1 MGISIPS
8 SPSILV
14 DLIRTGCVVMVF
26 AYLVSRT
33 KFFTNLL
40 DGIVDHKSRIVIIL
54 LFGALSIYGTFGGIV
69 LDTGAIAHIRHL
81 GPTGAIAEL
90 RDLGPIIAGLV
101 GGPVIGLGAGLIGGI
116 HRYFVGGFL
125 AVPCAIATVLAGL
138 AGGLI
143 YSLRKGNFPR
153 IWHVML
159 LTVGVVL
166 MDIGLAL
173 LIAKPFDDV
182 VTVAKELFVPI
193 VVANGIGAGIFA
205 FIIRNLIYER
215 KTTAEKEKYRREL
228 ERKRFEIE
236 TARSIQQTFLPESTP
251 RLDGFDMAAFNL
263 PALEV
268 GGDFYDFIP
277 ISQGK
282 WGIVIADVSGKGF
295 PAALFMALSRT
306 CVRANAMG
314 KTTASEAICMAN
326 TLIAEDAGSGMFVTL
341 FYAIV
346 DPHERQL
353 RYVNAGHNP
362 PLLCKG
368 SGGDVTLLAAQGIA
382 LGVMDEITL
391 QEVELNLAKNDVVVF
406 YTDGITEAIN
416 GKEEQFG
423 QERLITL
430 VAQNSSLPAQ
440 ELIDKIKSAV
450 IDFTQG
456 QPQFDDLTLIV
467 LKSLQADHEY
477 SGKENR
483 ILSES

>member
-40 DGIVDHKSRIVIIL
+40 DGIFDYKSRIVIIL
-54 LFGALSIYGTFGGIV
+54 LFGALSIYGTFGGII

-90 RDLGPIIAGLV
+90 RDLGPMIAGLV
-101 GGPVIGLGAGLIGGI
+101 GGPAIGLGAGLIGGI
-116 HRYFVGGFL
+116 HRYFLGGFL

-138 AGGLI
+138 TGGLI

-153 IWHVML
+153 IWQVML
-159 LTVGVVL
+159 LTVGIEL
-166 MDIGLAL
+166 MDIGLSL
-173 LIAKPFDDV
+173 LIAKPFNDV
-182 VTVAKELFVPI
+182 VTVAKELTVPI

-205 FIIRNLIYER
+205 FIISNLINER
-215 KTTAEKEKYRREL
+215 KTTADKEKYRREL

-236 TARSIQQTFLPESTP
+236 AARSIQQTFLPDSPP
-251 RLDGFDMAAFNL
+251 RLEGFDMAAFNL

-277 ISQGK
+277 ISEDT

-326 TLIAEDAGSGMFVTL
+326 NLIAQDAKSGMFVTL
-341 FYAIV
+341 FYAV
-346 DPHERQL
+346 LDLHKKQL

-368 SGGDVTLLAAQGIA
+368 YGGDVVLLSAHGIA
-382 LGVMDEITL
+382 LGVMDEINL
-391 QEVELNLAKNDVVVF
+391 QEVELNLANNDVVVF
-406 YTDGITEAIN
+406 YTDGITEAVN
-416 GKEEQFG
+416 DKEEQFG
-423 QERLITL
+423 QERLIKL

-450 IDFTQG
+450 TDFAQR
-456 QPQFDDLTLIV
+456 QAQFDDLTLVV
-467 LKSLQADHEY
+467 LKSLV
-477 SGKENR
+477 
-483 ILSES
+483 

>member
-8 SPSILV
+8 SPSILA

-40 DGIVDHKSRIVIIL
+40 DGIFDYKSRMVIIL

-90 RDLGPIIAGLV
+90 RDLGPMIAGLV

-125 AVPCAIATVLAGL
+125 AVPCGIATVLAGL
-138 AGGLI
+138 IGGLI

-153 IWHVML
+153 IWQVML
-159 LTVGVVL
+159 LTVGIEL

-182 VTVAKELFVPI
+182 VKVAKELTVPI
-193 VVANGIGAGIFA
+193 VVANAIGAGIFA
-205 FIIRNLIYER
+205 FIIGNLINER
-215 KTTAEKEKYRREL
+215 KTTADKEKYRREL
-228 ERKRFEIE
+228 EKKMFEME

-251 RLDGFDMAAFNL
+251 CLEGFDMAAFSL

-277 ISQGK
+277 ISQDQ
-282 WGIVIADVSGKGF
+282 WGLVIADVSGKGF

-314 KTTASEAICMAN
+314 KTTASEAIYRAN
-326 TLIAEDAGSGMFVTL
+326 KLIAEDAKSGMFVTL
-341 FYAIV
+341 FYAIL
-346 DPHERQL
+346 DPYKKQL
-353 RYVNAGHNP
+353 QYVNAGHNP
-362 PLLCKG
+362 PLLYKG
-368 SGGDVTLLAAQGIA
+368 SGGDVVLLGAQGIA
-382 LGVMDEITL
+382 LGVMDEISL
-391 QEVELNLAKNDVVVF
+391 EEMELNLANNDVVVF

-423 QERLITL
+423 RERLIKLLT
-430 VAQNSSLPAQ
+430 QNNNLSAQ
-440 ELIDKIKSAV
+440 ELIDKIKNAV
-450 IDFTQG
+450 TDFTQG
-456 QPQFDDLTLIV
+456 QEQFDDLTLVV
-467 LKSLQADHEY
+467 LKSLQANHEY
-477 SGKENR
+477 PGKENR
-483 ILSES
+483 SMPES

>member
-40 DGIVDHKSRIVIIL
+40 DGIFDYKSRIVIIL
-54 LFGALSIYGTFGGIV
+54 LFGALSIYGTFGGIM

-90 RDLGPIIAGLV
+90 RDLGPMIAGLV
-101 GGPVIGLGAGLIGGI
+101 GGPAIGLGAGLIGGI
-116 HRYFVGGFL
+116 HRYFLGGFL

-138 AGGLI
+138 IGGLI
-143 YSLRKGNFPR
+143 YSLRRGDFPG
-153 IWHVML
+153 IWQVML
-159 LTVGVVL
+159 LTVGIEL
-166 MDIGLAL
+166 MDIGLSL
-173 LIAKPFDDV
+173 LIAKPFNDV
-182 VTVAKELFVPI
+182 VTVAKELTVPI

-205 FIIRNLIYER
+205 FIISNLINER
-215 KTTAEKEKYRREL
+215 KTTADKEKYRREL

-236 TARSIQQTFLPESTP
+236 AARSIQQTFLPDSPP
-251 RLDGFDMAAFNL
+251 RLEGFDMAAFNL

-277 ISQGK
+277 ISEDT

-326 TLIAEDAGSGMFVTL
+326 NLIAQDAKSGMFVTL
-341 FYAIV
+341 FYAV
-346 DPHERQL
+346 LDLHKKQL

-368 SGGDVTLLAAQGIA
+368 YGGDVVLLSAHGIA
-382 LGVMDEITL
+382 LGVMDEINL
-391 QEVELNLAKNDVVVF
+391 QEVELNLANNDVVVF
-406 YTDGITEAIN
+406 YTDGITEAVN
-416 GKEEQFG
+416 DKEEQFG
-423 QERLITL
+423 QERLIKL

-450 IDFTQG
+450 TDFAQR
-456 QPQFDDLTLIV
+456 QAQFDDLTLVV
-467 LKSLQADHEY
+467 LKSLV
-477 SGKENR
+477 
-483 ILSES
+483 

>member
-40 DGIVDHKSRIVIIL
+40 DGIFDYKSRIVIIL
-54 LFGALSIYGTFGGIV
+54 LFGALSIYGTFGGIM

-90 RDLGPIIAGLV
+90 RDLGPMIAGLV
-101 GGPVIGLGAGLIGGI
+101 GGPAIGLGAGLIGGI
-116 HRYFVGGFL
+116 HRYFLGGFL
-125 AVPCAIATVLAGL
+125 AVPCAIATALAGL
-138 AGGLI
+138 TGGLI

-153 IWHVML
+153 IWQVVL
-159 LTVGVVL
+159 LTVGIEL
-166 MDIGLAL
+166 MDIGLSL
-173 LIAKPFDDV
+173 LIAKPFNDV
-182 VTVAKELFVPI
+182 VTVAKELTVPI

-205 FIIRNLIYER
+205 FIISNLINER
-215 KTTAEKEKYRREL
+215 KTTADKEKYRREL

-236 TARSIQQTFLPESTP
+236 AARSIQQTFLPDSPP
-251 RLDGFDMAAFNL
+251 RLEGFDMAAFNL

-277 ISQGK
+277 ISEDT

-326 TLIAEDAGSGMFVTL
+326 NLIAQDAKSGMFVTL
-341 FYAIV
+341 FYAV
-346 DPHERQL
+346 LDLHKKQL

-368 SGGDVTLLAAQGIA
+368 YGGDVVLLSAHGIA
-382 LGVMDEITL
+382 LGVMDEINL
-391 QEVELNLAKNDVVVF
+391 QEVELNLANNDVVVF
-406 YTDGITEAIN
+406 YTDGITEAVN
-416 GKEEQFG
+416 DKEEQFG
-423 QERLITL
+423 QERLIKL

-450 IDFTQG
+450 TDFAQR
-456 QPQFDDLTLIV
+456 QAQFDDLTLVV
-467 LKSLQADHEY
+467 LKSLV
-477 SGKENR
+477 
-483 ILSES
+483 

>member
-40 DGIVDHKSRIVIIL
+40 DGIFDYKSRIVIIL
-54 LFGALSIYGTFGGIV
+54 LFGALSIYGTFGGIM

-90 RDLGPIIAGLV
+90 RDLGPMIAGLV
-101 GGPVIGLGAGLIGGI
+101 GGPAIGLGAGLIGGI
-116 HRYFVGGFL
+116 HRYFLGGFL

-138 AGGLI
+138 TGGLI

-153 IWHVML
+153 IWQVML
-159 LTVGVVL
+159 LTVGIEL
-166 MDIGLAL
+166 MDIGLSL
-173 LIAKPFDDV
+173 LIAKPFNDV
-182 VTVAKELFVPI
+182 VTVAKELTVPI

-205 FIIRNLIYER
+205 FIISNLINER
-215 KTTAEKEKYRREL
+215 KTTADKEKYRREL

-236 TARSIQQTFLPESTP
+236 AARSIQQTFLPDSPP
-251 RLDGFDMAAFNL
+251 RLEGFDMAAFNL

-277 ISQGK
+277 ISEDT

-326 TLIAEDAGSGMFVTL
+326 NLIAQDAKSGMFVTL
-341 FYAIV
+341 FYAV
-346 DPHERQL
+346 LDLHKKQL

-368 SGGDVTLLAAQGIA
+368 YGGDVVLLSAHGIA
-382 LGVMDEITL
+382 LGVMDEINL
-391 QEVELNLAKNDVVVF
+391 QEVELNLANNDVVVF
-406 YTDGITEAIN
+406 YTDGITEAVN
-416 GKEEQFG
+416 DKEEQFG
-423 QERLITL
+423 QERLIKL

-450 IDFTQG
+450 TDFAQR
-456 QPQFDDLTLIV
+456 QAQFDDLTLVV
-467 LKSLQADHEY
+467 LKSLV
-477 SGKENR
+477 
-483 ILSES
+483 